1 MLPDLRLIQLQVW
14 DSRQIRFLRAINVVV
29 CFFSFMLQLDH
40 WYGVE
45 GVSDV
50 YGIVLEGGGARG
62 AYQVG
67 AWQALRELGLE
78 YGGVAGTSVGAL
90 NGAMMIQGDLDR
102 ALEIWSDIR
111 PSRILGIDEAL
122 YERLKR
128 REISSGDASSLLQ
141 RFKIVFRDGMDTA
154 PLRLLLGGAIDEA
167 RIRAAGLEFGFVTVS
182 LSTWS
187 PLKMYIDDVPP
198 GQLIDYLLAS
208 ARLPGFK
215 RQSIDGRLV
224 LDGGFY
230 DNLPIDLLAAR
241 GFTRI
246 IAVRLGGFSRTRW
259 QEKKDVEVT
268 YIKPSESLG
277 GMLDFSRER
286 AGQNIKLGY
295 FDTLKV
301 FKGYQGRKYCLEVD
315 RDEKY
320 FLHLLLGIGDDRLI
334 AIREEIGLPAEMP
347 VRRMLLERLVP
358 LAAELLRVGSA
369 ASYREIVIALLER
382 AAASGVER
390 FQIYS
395 WDAFLQQVVG
405 CYRAKRPHKGSIGD
419 RLPKIL
425 HGNELL
431 LRAMRE
437 PVLDRLTAALVAS
450 LQ

>member
-1 MLPDLRLIQLQVW
+1 LK
-14 DSRQIRFLRAINVVV
+14 
-29 CFFSFMLQLDH
+29 LQLDQ
-40 WYGVE
+40 WYRVE
-45 GVSDV
+45 GVSEV

-90 NGAMMIQGDLDR
+90 NGAMMVQGDLDR
-102 ALEIWSDIR
+102 ALEIWNEIR
-111 PSRILGIDEAL
+111 PSRIVSIDEAL

-128 REISSGDASSLLQ
+128 LKISSGDASSLLQ
-141 RFKIVFRDGMDTA
+141 RFKIVFRDGVDTA
-154 PLRLLLGGAIDEA
+154 PLSLLLGEVIDEA

-182 LSTWS
+182 LSNWS

-208 ARLPGFK
+208 ARLPVFK
-215 RQSIDGRLV
+215 RQHIDGRLV

-259 QEKKDVEVT
+259 QETKDVEVT

-286 AGQNIKLGY
+286 AGKNIKLGY

-301 FKGYQGRKYCLEVD
+301 FKGYHGRRYYLEVG
-315 RDEKY
+315 RDEEY
-320 FLHLLLGIGDDRLI
+320 FLHLLLGIGDDRLT
-334 AIREEIGLPAEMP
+334 AIREEIGLPAEMS

-358 LAAELLRVGSA
+358 LAAELLGVGGA

-382 AAASGVER
+382 AAAASGVER

-395 WDAFLQQVVG
+395 WDEFLQQVVG
-405 CYRAKRPHKGSIGD
+405 RYQAKRPKLGPISA

-437 PVLDRLTAALVAS
+437 PVLDRLTAALVAC

>member
-1 MLPDLRLIQLQVW
+1 M
-14 DSRQIRFLRAINVVV
+14 
-29 CFFSFMLQLDH
+29 
-40 WYGVE
+40 
-45 GVSDV
+45 

-78 YGGVAGTSVGAL
+78 YGGVTGTSVGAL
-90 NGAMMIQGDLDR
+90 NGAMMVQGDFDR
-102 ALEIWSDIR
+102 ALEIWSDIK

-141 RFKIVFRDGMDTA
+141 QFKILFRDGMDTA
-154 PLRLLLGGAIDEA
+154 PLRLLLGGVIDEPG
-167 RIRAAGLEFGFVTVS
+167 IRAAGLVFGFVTVS

-187 PLKMYIDDVPP
+187 PLKIYIEDVPP

-208 ARLPGFK
+208 ARLPVFK
-215 RQSIDGRLV
+215 KQLIDGRSV

-246 IAVRLGGFSRTRW
+246 IAVKLGGFSRTRW
-259 QEKKDVEVT
+259 QETKDVEVT
-268 YIKPSESLG
+268 YIKPGESLG

-286 AGQNIKLGY
+286 SGKNIKLGY

-301 FKGYQGRKYCLEVD
+301 FKGYHGRRYYLEVD

-320 FLHLLLGIGDDRLI
+320 FLHLLLGIGDEWLT
-334 AIREEIGLPAEMP
+334 AIRAELCIPAEMP
-347 VRRMLLERLVP
+347 VRRLLLERLVP
-358 LAAELLRVGSA
+358 LAAESLGAGGA
-369 ASYREIVIALLER
+369 ASYQEIVISLLER
-382 AAASGVER
+382 AAIASGVER

-395 WDAFLQQVVG
+395 WDEFLHQVIG
-405 CYRAKRPHKGSIGD
+405 RYRARSQKLGPVGA

-431 LRAMRE
+431 LHAMRE
-437 PVLDRLTAALVAS
+437 PVLDRLTAALVAG

>member
-1 MLPDLRLIQLQVW
+1 
-14 DSRQIRFLRAINVVV
+14 
-29 CFFSFMLQLDH
+29 
-40 WYGVE
+40 
-45 GVSDV
+45 VSDV

-67 AWQALRELGLE
+67 AWQALRKLGLE

-90 NGAMMIQGDLDR
+90 NGAMMVQGDLDR

-128 REISSGDASSLLQ
+128 RKISSGDASSLLQ

-154 PLRLLLGGAIDEA
+154 PLRFLLGEVIDEA
-167 RIRAAGLEFGFVTVS
+167 RIRAAGLEFGFVTFS

-187 PLKMYIDDVPP
+187 PLKMYVDDVPP
-198 GQLIDYLLAS
+198 GQLIDYLLAG
-208 ARLPGFK
+208 ARLPVFK
-215 RQSIDGRLV
+215 RQSIAGRLV

-259 QEKKDVEVT
+259 QETKDVEVT

-286 AGQNIKLGY
+286 AAKNIKLGY

-301 FKGYQGRKYCLEVD
+301 FKGYYGRKYCLEVD

-320 FLHLLLGIGDDRLI
+320 FLHLLLGIGDDRLT
-334 AIREEIGLPAEMP
+334 AIREEICLPAEIP

-358 LAAELLRVGSA
+358 LAAEWLGVGSA
-369 ASYREIVIALLER
+369 GSYREIVIALLER
-382 AAASGVER
+382 AAAASGVER

-395 WDAFLQQVVG
+395 LDEFLQQVVG
-405 CYRAKRPHKGSIGD
+405 SYRAKRLHLGPVSV